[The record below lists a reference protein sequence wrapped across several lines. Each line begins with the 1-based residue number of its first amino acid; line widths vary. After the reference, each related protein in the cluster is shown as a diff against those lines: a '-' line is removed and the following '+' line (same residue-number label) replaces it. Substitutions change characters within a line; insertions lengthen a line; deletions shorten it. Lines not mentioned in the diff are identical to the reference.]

1 MLSLVTGTDADVVNP
16 APQRPSHVHRSRRA
30 EGQDSTSSFLSH
42 PALQHVLVQVIAF
55 ADKFLSLYLQLLLSK
70 RMNVVNAV
78 LPVLFVLP
86 AEPRAHLPPQSWRSE
101 LKIPGTRT
109 NGAS

>member
-30 EGQDSTSSFLSH
+30 EGQDPTSSFLSH

-70 RMNVVNAV
+70 RVDVINAV
-78 LPVLFVLP
+78 LPVLLVLP
-86 AEPRAHLPPQSWRSE
+86 AEPRSTCLHSFG
-101 LKIPGTRT
+101 I
-109 NGAS
+109 AS